1 MLKILFSLSFLFYYN
16 CAVFSSISQSSQSV
30 QSVSTSLSSISTSLN
45 SISSISSSL
54 GSISKSSSSSDK
66 KEKEALYQKDVKDL
80 TYLIV
85 KSNENSDFTSEV
97 QNLAYKYGFY
107 DWKNNDSTF
116 IGIGQGLKKAGI
128 SRKDFLEVSKGIA
141 NRKPQ
146 SALLEAGF
154 NS

>member
-1 MLKILFSLSFLFYYN
+1 MLKILFGLSFLFYYN
-16 CAVFSSISQSSQSV
+16 CAVFTSISQSSQSV
-30 QSVSTSLSSISTSLN
+30 QSISTSLSSISTSLN
-45 SISSISSSL
+45 SISNSL
-54 GSISKSSSSSDK
+54 GSISKSSSSDK

-85 KSNENSDFTSEV
+85 KSNESSNFTLEI
-97 QNLAYKYGFY
+97 QNLAFKYGYY
-107 DWKNNDSTF
+107 DWKSNESTF

-128 SRKDFLEVSKGIA
+128 SQKEFREVSKGIS
-141 NRKPQ
+141 NRKQQ

>member
-54 GSISKSSSSSDK
+54 GSISKSSSSDK

-107 DWKNNDSTF
+107 DWKNNESTF

-141 NRKPQ
+141 NRKQQ

>member
-1 MLKILFSLSFLFYYN
+1 MLKILFGLSFLFYYN

-30 QSVSTSLSSISTSLN
+30 QSVSTSLNSISTSLN

-54 GSISKSSSSSDK
+54 GSISKSSSSDK
-66 KEKEALYQKDVKDL
+66 KEKDALYQKDVKDL

-85 KSNENSDFTSEV
+85 KSNESSDFTSEI
-97 QNLAYKYGFY
+97 QNLALKYGFY
-107 DWKNNDSTF
+107 DWKSNESTF
-116 IGIGQGLKKAGI
+116 LGIGQGLKKAGI
-128 SRKDFLEVSKGIA
+128 SQKEFKEVSKGIS
-141 NRKPQ
+141 NLKQQ

>member
-54 GSISKSSSSSDK
+54 GSISKSSSSDK

-107 DWKNNDSTF
+107 DWKNNESTF

-141 NRKPQ
+141 NRKQQ
-146 SALLEAGF
+146 SALLEVGF

>member
-30 QSVSTSLSSISTSLN
+30 QSISTSLSSISTSLN
-45 SISSISSSL
+45 SISSSL
-54 GSISKSSSSSDK
+54 GSISKSSSSDK

-107 DWKNNDSTF
+107 DWKNNESTF

-141 NRKPQ
+141 NRKQ
-146 SALLEAGF
+146 HSALLEAGF